1 MANYLETKVKP
12 IKTQLKNV
20 KSAAKNKT
28 GTMTRLNIRNF
39 QDEELPHE
47 LLLATIQTT
56 KIMNMSLLTIWQ
68 QIYNLVKLKYL
79 KQPN

>member
-12 IKTQLKNV
+12 IKTQLKNL

-28 GTMTRLNIRNF
+28 GTMSRLNIRNF

-56 KIMNMSLLTIWQ
+56 KIMNKSLLTIWQ

>member
-12 IKTQLKNV
+12 IKTQLKNL
-20 KSAAKNKT
+20 KSASKNKA
-28 GTMTRLNIRNF
+28 GTMSRLNIRNF

-56 KIMNMSLLTIWQ
+56 KIIHMSLLTIWQ